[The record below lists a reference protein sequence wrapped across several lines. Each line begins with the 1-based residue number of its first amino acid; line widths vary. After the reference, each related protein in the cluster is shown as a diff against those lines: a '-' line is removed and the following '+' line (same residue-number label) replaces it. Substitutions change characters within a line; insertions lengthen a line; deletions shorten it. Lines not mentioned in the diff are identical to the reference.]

1 MNKLIYV
8 LSFLVIFG
16 CTKGA
21 DTPEALIKTFVKDV
35 ATKKIDREYYQ
46 KYTTDKFLAVVED
59 QSDEELEKNSR
70 MSGVKEVKVKIL
82 SKNCDGPK
90 CIVTYTVSYTTETK
104 EDSNFKSVVKKIAEV
119 VKVDD
124 YWKLSNLRNLKT
136 FHESNK
142 AIDVSN
148 DGPTE
153 NP

>member
-1 MNKLIYV
+1 MKKLIY
-8 LSFLVIFG
+8 LMSFVVVFG

-21 DTPEALIKTFVKDV
+21 DTPEGLIKTFVKDV

-46 KYTTDKFLAVVED
+46 KYTTGKFLAVVED
-59 QSDEELEKNSR
+59 QTDEELEKNTR
-70 MSGVKEVKVKIL
+70 MSGVKKVKVKVL

-119 VKVDD
+119 IKVED
-124 YWKLSNLRNLKT
+124 YWKLANLRNLKT
-136 FHESNK
+136 FHESTK
-142 AIDVSN
+142 PIGVTS
-148 DGPTE
+148 DGPIE